1 MTDKK
6 FGKCLSLCAIFTT
19 LILWCG
25 IAACQQP
32 TLEKFNMSDAARYQE
47 LIDKFSSDEFINEQL
62 ALADKYTTVFCSPEK
77 LDYLMNAGTRAS
89 DKQRAFNN
97 YELYSFGLLFS
108 RPIGL
113 YNKDLMKS
121 GFLAADLAVEWFLF
135 RMTAG
140 CLSRSVLSA
149 MLSNRTQYI
158 ELLQTL
164 LARKTM
170 NDETASI
177 LLELQKISPYRTTLF
192 VGHVSPATIR
202 RAIAPMCGLTA
213 LTLASRSMQSSLL
226 LNRPFDLSTWWNGSA
241 SAEPEGVFDLFEKNR
256 FFTLPSDALRGNISG
271 VCNDVFRSFNLLPL
285 WTESPYVTW
294 GTQMAYVM
302 LYFNWS
308 ASQLFL
314 PAWSAWLCQT
324 APIMLTLLV
333 AHQKADGN
341 KEEQD
346 RLEDCL
352 QKYIKRGHTVQP
364 LVWLKHKVI
373 NYALWQTVVNCMLA
387 LPAWI
392 KIGQALY
399 PLVKTMF
406 NDKGSVD
413 AV

>member
-6 FGKCLSLCAIFTT
+6 FGKCLSLSAIFTT

-25 IAACQQP
+25 IVACQQP
-32 TLEKFNMSDAARYQE
+32 TLEKFDASHVAQYQA
-47 LIDKFSSDEFINEQL
+47 LIEQFASDEFINSQL
-62 ALADKYTTVFCSPEK
+62 ALADEYTTLFCSPEK
-77 LDYLMNAGTRAS
+77 LDYLMNAGKRAS

-97 YELYSFGLLFS
+97 HELYSFGWPFS
-108 RPIGL
+108 RPIGI
-113 YNKDLMKS
+113 YNKDLMRG
-121 GFLAADLAVEWFLF
+121 GFLIADLAVEWFLF

-140 CLSRSVLSA
+140 CLSRSVLSE

-158 ELLQTL
+158 ELLQTF
-164 LARKTM
+164 LARKTV
-170 NDETASI
+170 NEETASI
-177 LLELQKISPYRTTLF
+177 LLELQKISPYRNTLF
-192 VGHVSPATIR
+192 VGHVSAATIR
-202 RAIAPMCGLTA
+202 RAIAPLCGLTM

-226 LNRPFDLSTWWNGSA
+226 LHRPFDLNTWWNGSA
-241 SAEPEGVFDLFEKNR
+241 PQEPEGVFDLFEKNR

-294 GTQMAYVM
+294 GTQMAYVI

-308 ASQLFL
+308 ASKLFL
-314 PAWSAWLCQT
+314 PAWSASLSKT
-324 APIMLTLLV
+324 APIMLTLLL

-364 LVWLKHKVI
+364 LEWLKHKVI
-373 NYALWQTVVNCMLA
+373 NYALWQTVVNCILA

-399 PLVKTMF
+399 PLAKTMF
-406 NDKGSVD
+406 NEKGSVD